1 MTEITIS
8 KKQLLD
14 CLLRLRKGF
23 GVKVAIPILNDYKF
37 EVDGSKMKVS
47 VFCDEPLWM
56 TESFTL
62 PDKSVASEGE
72 PRRAWCVNRHYLIP
86 ALRSLEDQD
95 ITLKVY
101 DYQMSVNHSSGSF
114 AMPIDDSNEYP
125 AFGFGFTDKNGN
137 DRSTH
142 LKLEAPGVRH
152 WLYMLYT
159 SLAVDFLRPVMN
171 GMVFNLSPEGLEL
184 CASDGHKLVRIRKQS
199 VCGDKKNIIIPR
211 KAINVL
217 SDVLPRTGDM
227 GFTFTQEESHEEDRI
242 RKDEVCKVTVVDVVP
257 TGRIDIDIDSDT
269 EHTLQLWFRGIDG
282 RYPNYNSVIPP
293 GYPYSISVDRRR
305 LIKCLER
312 AKVFSNDSSWL
323 VKLDILYDRID
334 LNAEDTDFQLS
345 SQDSIPCES
354 RCGNFSRQVIGLKI
368 TSVLD
373 LIKRLA
379 TNNVLLHFAN
389 PSRAMIIEPE
399 PQPEVEDVT
408 MLIMPMIY

>member
-37 EVDGSKMKVS
+37 EIEGSKMSVS
-47 VFCDEPLWM
+47 VLGEETWM

-125 AFGFGFTDKNGN
+125 AFDFGFTDKNGN

-159 SLAVDFLRPVMN
+159 ALAVDFLRPVMN

-217 SDVLPRTGDM
+217 SDVLPRTGDI

-242 RKDEVCKVTVVDVVP
+242 HKDEVRKVTVVDVVP
-257 TGRIDIDIDSDT
+257 TGRIDIDT

-293 GYPYSISVDRRR
+293 SYPYSISVDRRR
-305 LIKCLER
+305 LTKCLER
-312 AKVFSNDSSWL
+312 AKVFSNDSSFL
-323 VKLDILYDRID
+323 VKLDIQHDRIG
-334 LNAEDTDFQLS
+334 LNAEDMDFQLF

-354 RCGNFSRQVIGLKI
+354 RCGNFSRQTIGLKI

-379 TNNVLLHFAN
+379 TNTILLNFAD